1 MRFKGLRKR
10 RISLYTGLQLGLF
23 VLCWVINL
31 SPAGLAVAFLIV
43 ALVPLRERLLPRIFS
58 EAREWANTPSPF
70 PPLPCAI
77 LTFIL
82 HPLVLRGR
90 RSCIGLMEVSTPT
103 TSASPSSTTTTW
115 KSHRQPAP
123 RGIESRLTGH
133 VV

>member
-77 LTFIL
+77 LTL
-82 HPLVLRGR
+82 HPTSLGATWQAELHRLDG
-90 RSCIGLMEVSTPT
+90 GLYADDVCKPVEHDDDMEVTPT
-103 TSASPSSTTTTW
+103 AG
-115 KSHRQPAP
+115 AA
-123 RGIESRLTGH
+123 GH
-133 VV
+133 